1 MKRLGIFFCYDK
13 EGIIDDYILH
23 FLDDICQNLEEISIV
38 SNGNLTDFSQE
49 KLKKYTDNIIFRR
62 NSGFD
67 AAAWRDVMV
76 NHYGFEKLLEFD
88 EIVLFNDSFFGPIY
102 PLNKMFDE
110 MEKENIDFWGITEYG
125 EAPNSNKLCPY
136 KKPPHHIQTYFL
148 VFRRN
153 LVKSCEFQDYWRNL
167 QDYKTHME
175 LIYKHEV
182 VFTKYFSDLGYK
194 WKVYIQLSEE
204 DLKQKN
210 MDLLSFD
217 MYDMI
222 ANRDFPFLKR
232 DAFKTG
238 REMHLYYNLAN
249 DLSKTI
255 DYVKENT
262 DYDVTL
268 IYKYLLRIMD
278 PNEIVNVLNLI
289 RIFPKNQI
297 CQYRTDKK
305 VLAIIHVYYDDLWE
319 YDFKYLKNIPEYVD
333 ILITTDTDN
342 KKEFFEENVARH
354 LKNNTKVIKIYS
366 RGRDM
371 ASLLVASRDIVKNY
385 DYFCFMHD
393 KKPHADDVVTWAKTF
408 RDVLWENNL
417 ASESYVNNIIKEF
430 DENSS
435 VGLIVPPKIYH
446 GDFFHG
452 YINNYW
458 VKNFD
463 IILNLLEQMGINT
476 PINKLNSPLS
486 LGNCFWAKYDAVE
499 PIFDLYLD
507 YTDFSQ
513 EPMPLDGTIS
523 HAIER
528 SYPYIAAS
536 RDYLTEIVMTE
547 DYAKSDMLNYNYMLL
562 KTLREIYSNNP
573 RKNHWFSSFKTFC
586 NSFNKIFK
594 KKIKK

>member
-13 EGIIDDYILH
+13 EGIIDDYVLH

-38 SNGNLTDFSQE
+38 SNGDLTDFSQE
-49 KLKKYTDNIIFRR
+49 KLKKYTDNLIFRQ
-62 NSGFD
+62 NHGFD

-76 NHYGFEKLLEFD
+76 NHYGFENLLEFD

-102 PLNKMFDE
+102 SFNKMFDE
-110 MEKENIDFWGITEYG
+110 MQKENIDFWGITEHA

-148 VFRRN
+148 VLRRN
-153 LVKSCEFQDYWRNL
+153 LVKSHEFQDYWKNL
-167 QDYKTHME
+167 PDYKTHKE
-175 LIYKHEV
+175 LTYKHEV

-194 WKVYIQLSEE
+194 WKVYIPLSDE

-222 ANRDFPFLKR
+222 ANRDVPILKR
-232 DAFKTG
+232 DAFKIG

-262 DYDVTL
+262 NYDVTL

-297 CQYRTDKK
+297 CPYQTDKK

-393 KKPHADDVVTWAKTF
+393 KKPHANDVVTWAKTF
-408 RDVLWENNL
+408 RDVLWESNL
-417 ASESYVNNIIKEF
+417 ASESYVNNIIREF

-435 VGLIVPPKIYH
+435 IGLIVPPRIYH
-446 GDFFHG
+446 GNFFHG

-458 VKNFD
+458 VENFD
-463 IILNLLEQMGINT
+463 LVLNLLEQMGINT
-476 PINKLNSPLS
+476 PINKSNPPLS
-486 LGNCFWAKYDAVE
+486 LGNCFWAKYDALE

-547 DYAKSDMLNYNYMLL
+547 DYAKSDLLNCNYMLL
-562 KTLREIYSNNP
+562 KTLHEIYSNNP
-573 RKNHWFSSFKTFC
+573 RKNQWFSSFRTFC

-594 KKIKK
+594 KHKK